1 MILVNT
7 MASNGV
13 LMGGMLKKSMC
24 SCEKMKGGISSG
36 GSMTITK
43 ELNKMNLNNNVKF
56 QPKKKPIRFL

>member
-7 MASNGV
+7 TASNGV
-13 LMGGMLKKSMC
+13 LMRGMLKKSRC
-24 SCEKMKGGISSG
+24 SCGNMKGGIGSG

-43 ELNKMNLNNNVKF
+43 ELNKMNLNNNMKF